1 MRRITYHIIRIIP
14 LLALTAVAAWII
26 LDKWHDGKTVRALVQ
41 GAASLIALYAFARW
55 LYRGHFQPKPV
66 SRFILRYMQWRL
78 FKRDVLPFMSGIII
92 ATACTVGF
100 LAVKK
105 PDIIRDPMFW
115 LIMGGFIIVLALFKS
130 VLSYI
135 KYCYTH
141 D

>member
-26 LDKWHDGKTVRALVQ
+26 LDKWHDGKTVSALVQ
-41 GAASLIALYAFARW
+41 GAALLIALYAFARW
-55 LYRGHFQPKPV
+55 LYRGHFQPK
-66 SRFILRYMQWRL
+66 SIRRFILRYMQWRL
-78 FKRDVLPFMSGIII
+78 FKRDVIPFMSGIII
-92 ATACTVGF
+92 ATACTMGF

-115 LIMGGFIIVLALFKS
+115 LIMGGFILGFGLFKS